1 MTALLVLPSSLGT
14 TVELWDQNV
23 PHWQGRFRLLRYAH
37 QSRTSVEE
45 LARDLLETLDGAGAA
60 RASICG
66 VSLGGATAM
75 AFAAAHPDRVERIV
89 VACTSARFGE
99 PEQWLE
105 RAAAVRERGLEPIAD
120 SIVARWFT
128 SAALPDLV
136 ARFRRQL
143 VETPAEDYAR
153 LCDALAAWDFR
164 GGLSEITAP
173 TLVVAG
179 SDDAAT
185 PVEHQELLAERIPHA
200 RLVVLGGAG
209 HLANVEQPEQF
220 SRLVAEHLSSPV
232 AEVA

>member
-1 MTALLVLPSSLGT
+1 
-14 TVELWDQNV
+14 
-23 PHWQGRFRLLRYAH
+23 
-37 QSRTSVEE
+37 
-45 LARDLLETLDGAGAA
+45 
-60 RASICG
+60 
-66 VSLGGATAM
+66 
-75 AFAAAHPDRVERIV
+75 
-89 VACTSARFGE
+89 
-99 PEQWLE
+99 
-105 RAAAVRERGLEPIAD
+105 
-120 SIVARWFT
+120 
-128 SAALPDLV
+128 V

-232 AEVA
+232 AECA